1 MRLRTLLIMIGAVM
15 TAATYTFPLWQPLL
29 DQRVPTAADAPI
41 PGLPADLAQTFA
53 ILPPE
58 QQAAYRA
65 IAEIDPLRGL
75 AMVTGAL
82 APRRAAP
89 DGDLELPPLIN
100 PAILA
105 VGSFGRI
112 DPVRWGQGEVTI
124 YASQNALPLLRLDN
138 FSVAN
143 APDLRI
149 ALVVRAEL
157 IPPTPAPAGAPSPVP
172 PPIPGTVSAL
182 DPNSL
187 LEVGALKGVYGSQN
201 FSLPANFDFTR
212 YDRVII
218 YSGALD
224 MIYSEAALFIRG

>member
-1 MRLRTLLIMIGAVM
+1 MRLRTFLIMVGAVLI
-15 TAATYTFPLWQPLL
+15 AAVYTFPVWQPLL
-29 DQRVPTAADAPI
+29 DQRVPIAADAVI

-53 ILPPE
+53 ILPAE

-65 IAEIDPLRGL
+65 VAEIDPLRGL
-75 AMVTGAL
+75 AMVSGAL
-82 APRRAAP
+82 APRQPAP
-89 DGDLELPPLIN
+89 DSDRELPGLIN

-105 VGSFGRI
+105 VGAFGRI
-112 DPVRWGQGEVTI
+112 DPVRWGQGEITI
-124 YASQNALPLLRLDN
+124 YASQSAPPLLRLDN

-149 ALVVRAEL
+149 ALVVRSEL
-157 IPPTPAPAGAPSPVP
+157 LNPTPLPEGAPTPVP
-172 PPIPGTVSAL
+172 PRIPGTVSAL
-182 DPNSL
+182 DPTSL
-187 LEVGALKGVYGSQN
+187 LQVGALKGVYGNQN
-201 FSLPANFDFTR
+201 FNLPANFDFTR